1 MILLRAAVAV
11 DVADGERHD
20 LAEPGPGLVEEA
32 NHEVGQLALI
42 GRYVDELEHFLGG
55 LGGNFGHGNLLEI
68 DGSLSEGRRLARP
81 GGARPPTV
89 RRGLPIFSLL
99 RVCAGPTG
107 QRPDGIPSFLVVGV
121 GVDLGRAET
130 LMPE

>member
-68 DGSLSEGRRLARP
+68 
-81 GGARPPTV
+81 GGPSS
-89 RRGLPIFSLL
+89 G
-99 RVCAGPTG
+99 
-107 QRPDGIPSFLVVGV
+107 PSFS
-121 GVDLGRAET
+121 
-130 LMPE
+130 